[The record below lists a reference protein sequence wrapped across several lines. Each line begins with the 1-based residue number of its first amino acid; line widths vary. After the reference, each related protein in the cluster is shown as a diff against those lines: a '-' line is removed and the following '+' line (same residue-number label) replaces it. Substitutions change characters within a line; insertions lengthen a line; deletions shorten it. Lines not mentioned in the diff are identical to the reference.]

1 MIYWYAKKLSN
12 IIKSRLIAEKITRE
26 IKHQRV
32 YAQLCI
38 ITIIISTLQ
47 YVICYNIL
55 FQQLHYRYKYLY
67 KIYHFIWT
75 ALQIIAKVVSPVT
88 RHTQRST
95 PHTYTSIEWPRRS
108 LNTKIFIQNCTHSLT
123 WSKIFHIHWLSQ
135 NLHIKFYIDATRWLR
150 SLDVSLIIP

>member
-95 PHTYTSIEWPRRS
+95 PTLASSDRVDRLIPKFSYKIAHIRLPEAKSFIYIGLVKTYI
-108 LNTKIFIQNCTHSLT
+108 LNFI
-123 WSKIFHIHWLSQ
+123 
-135 NLHIKFYIDATRWLR
+135 
-150 SLDVSLIIP
+150 